1 MKFLMNRLRLSD
13 FEKIATGWPKY
24 GLYGM
29 KNLYKNPVCENC
41 SKVVPKTNLQIHQ
54 ELIALRIVPLILTL
68 YFRRRKNWK

>member
-29 KNLYKNPVCENC
+29 KNSYKNPVCENN
-41 SKVVPKTNLQIHQ
+41 SKVEPTKTNLQIHQ
-54 ELIALRIVPLILTL
+54 ELIALRIVSLMLTPS
-68 YFRRRKNWK
+68 F